1 MECTG
6 NFNYEDDLFFDL
18 KPNLSQDIYSS
29 TPSAYTNIEEN
40 AQKALSSPL
49 ISSNSS
55 SSAFLISFSSSPINP
70 QEEENIVMISS
81 HLEEIAC
88 QKSLGGNNNNN
99 NIMYK
104 RSSVQAQDHVI
115 AERKRREKM
124 GELFISLSKIVPGL
138 KKLDKSSILGDT
150 IEYMKELQEQVKL
163 LEKTKKNTCEN
174 NDSSTSKDQVEGSKI
189 KARILDKSVL
199 INIHCSKQDGMVGRV
214 LFQMEQL
221 QLSVHDIRI
230 MPFGRTNLE
239 ISILAEMGNGCCITV
254 EDIVKDLQ
262 INLLDQV

>member
-1 MECTG
+1 MEYTG

-18 KPNLSQDIYSS
+18 KPNVSQDIYSS

-49 ISSNSS
+49 LSSNSS
-55 SSAFLISFSSSPINP
+55 SSGFLISFSSSPINP
-70 QEEENIVMISS
+70 QEEEEDILMISS
-81 HLEEIAC
+81 HLEENAC
-88 QKSLGGNNNNN
+88 QESLGEKNNN

-104 RSSVQAQDHVI
+104 RSSVQAQEHVI
-115 AERKRREKM
+115 AERKRRQKM

-150 IEYMKELQEQVKL
+150 IQYMKELQEQVKL
-163 LEKTKKNTCEN
+163 LEEAKKNTCEN

-221 QLSVHDIRI
+221 HLSVPDIRI

-239 ISILAEMGNGCCITV
+239 ISILAEMENGCCITV

-262 INLLDQV
+262 INLLEQV